1 MQQSTEKDISVAFQR
16 LSITPE
22 TRKHG
27 NELKKLTTPFKTKI
41 YTAIEILR
49 KEKKKRPDT
58 KSIFEYL
65 KKNDEIADISE
76 NQVEEYL
83 NQMIKLNLIFNK
95 KTDQGLDSFYK
106 TKEKNEEIPL
116 DLSYFTES
124 NHSNIGEENSQYDL
138 SEILSQPAIPI
149 IFYTNTVYTIHSKRS
164 HGNCK

>member
-1 MQQSTEKDISVAFQR
+1 M
-16 LSITPE
+16 
-22 TRKHG
+22 
-27 NELKKLTTPFKTKI
+27 TTPFKAKI

-49 KEKKKRPDT
+49 KKKRKRPDT

-65 KKNDEIADISE
+65 KKNDEIADSSE

-95 KTDQGLDSFYK
+95 KADQGLDSFYK
-106 TKEKNEEIPL
+106 TTQKNEEIPL
-116 DLSYFTES
+116 DLSYLTES

-149 IFYTNTVYTIHSKRS
+149 TFYTNTVYTIHSKRS